1 MTDLDQLN
9 QKLESLKEA
18 GRRVEQQMS
27 GLGDMKEQ
35 VAGIEARA
43 MSEDRSVTVVAGP
56 GGVTDIQLTQEALRR
71 SPNQLSGA
79 IMTTLREAVAD
90 AARQQADV
98 VQEFL
103 PDSDVR
109 ARVLRTQQEM
119 QDPTS
124 TSARTAPPPVDDPD
138 EDMPDSFLDDG
149 KDHR

>member
-27 GLGDMKEQ
+27 GLGEMKEQ
-35 VAGIEARA
+35 LGGIEVRTA
-43 MSEDRSVTVVAGP
+43 SDDRSITVVAGP
-56 GGVTDIQLTQEALRR
+56 GGVTDIQLNQDALRR
-71 SPNQLSGA
+71 SPSQLSGA
-79 IMTTLREAVAD
+79 IMTTLREAVAE

-109 ARVLRTQQEM
+109 ERVLRTQQEM

-124 TSARTAPPPVDDPD
+124 TSTRTAPPPVVDDLDD
-138 EDMPDSFLDDG
+138 EMPDSFLDGGRD
-149 KDHR
+149 R